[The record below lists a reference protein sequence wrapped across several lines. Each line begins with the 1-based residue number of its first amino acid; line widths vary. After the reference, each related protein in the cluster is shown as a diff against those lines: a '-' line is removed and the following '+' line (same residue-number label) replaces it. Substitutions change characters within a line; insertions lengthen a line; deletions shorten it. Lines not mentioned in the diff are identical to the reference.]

1 MKDKKII
8 GYIFRAWVTRKDGS
22 KDWAR
27 NHGFKA
33 WRIPVYEGSKA

>member
-1 MKDKKII
+1 MSKKRPRKIT
-8 GYIFRAWVTRKDGS
+8 GYIFRAWIMRKDGT

-33 WRIPVYEGSKA
+33 WRITIYA